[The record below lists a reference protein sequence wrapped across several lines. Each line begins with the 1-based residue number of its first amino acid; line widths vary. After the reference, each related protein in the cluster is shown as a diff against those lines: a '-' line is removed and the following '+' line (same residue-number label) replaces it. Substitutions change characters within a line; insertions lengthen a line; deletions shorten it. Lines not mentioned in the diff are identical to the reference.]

1 MTQAI
6 HATLIADDHARSPLR
21 ALGSLTSAQADQV
34 VAGLSSLAGT
44 WDITRH
50 ESCDG
55 YLSLLVAHAAHDTT
69 LLVERDTRGIRVS
82 LVLGD
87 QVHPGTHRYSS
98 TSNAVAAIK
107 EMAASPTIHDMRKS
121 A

>member
-1 MTQAI
+1 MIQTI
-6 HATLIADDHARSPLR
+6 HTIRIDADHARSPLR
-21 ALGSLTSAQADQV
+21 ALGSLTSVQADQI

-44 WDITRH
+44 WDIVRH

-55 YLSLLVAHAAHDTT
+55 HLSLLIAHAAHDTT
-69 LLVERDTRGIRVS
+69 LLVERDPRGIRLN

-87 QVHPGTHRYSS
+87 QVYPGTHRYAS
-98 TSNAVAAIK
+98 TSQAVSAIK
-107 EMAASPTIHDMRKS
+107 DMAVSPTIHNMQRS

>member
-1 MTQAI
+1 MIQTI
-6 HATLIADDHARSPLR
+6 HTAADDTLSPVR
-21 ALGSLTSAQADQV
+21 ALNSLTSAQADQV

-44 WDITRH
+44 WDIARH

-55 YLSLLVAHAAHDTT
+55 HLSLLLAHTDHDTT
-69 LLVERDTRGIRVS
+69 LVVDRDQNGIHVS

-98 TSNAVAAIK
+98 TSQAVSAIK
-107 EMAASPTIHDMRKS
+107 DMAASPTIHHMQKS